1 MTTYQ
6 FHVFLSFMWIIIFF
20 CYLIFNY
27 LNDKKVLIILSIV
40 EAIVTYIVVLGSI
53 QGIYYIGIYYF

>member
-6 FHVFLSFMWIIIFF
+6 FHVF
-20 CYLIFNY
+20 
-27 LNDKKVLIILSIV
+27 NDKKVLIILSIV

-53 QGIYYIGIYYF
+53 QGIYYIGIHYF